1 MLQRDYLVQLIT
13 QFIQAIFQSRELALK
28 KRDPQAAAD
37 LLEAAIEQ
45 AVDMDGAA
53 LLSLTPESMASVLQ
67 ISGVDPKII
76 GYVAHSLLQ
85 EADYLDTSGS
95 SELAQL
101 RKAQGIALF
110 EAYGL
115 CEEDV
120 EIPEEEE

>member
-85 EADYLDTSGS
+85 EADYLDMSGS

-101 RKAQGIALF
+101 RKEQGIALF

>member
-85 EADYLDTSGS
+85 EADYLDMSGS